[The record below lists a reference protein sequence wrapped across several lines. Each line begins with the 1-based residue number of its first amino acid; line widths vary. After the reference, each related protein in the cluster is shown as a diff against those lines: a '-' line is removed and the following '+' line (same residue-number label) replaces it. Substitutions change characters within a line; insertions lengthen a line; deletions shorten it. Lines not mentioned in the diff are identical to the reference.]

1 MKKLFNGAMDVFC
14 KELERRGIIYDA
26 ADDYRD
32 YGAFEVLEGVYDWG
46 FTTIMYCDVVEP
58 IISFYDWEYQKILSL
73 DCDKYTTYH
82 LCSGQLSVRVE
93 HVFSDYNEEFSIY
106 LKNGAPVHVEDI
118 KAIGYTME
126 EEYRADDFYALK
138 DGRIYSQKCGE
149 NLELCEVDVT
159 VEDFVAKGYELVSV
173 DDYPANVDS
182 LNEMLSRNI
191 MLTYR
196 P

>member
-1 MKKLFNGAMDVFC
+1 MKNLFNGAMDVLN
-14 KELERRGIIYDA
+14 KELERRGITHDVT
-26 ADDYRD
+26 DDYRD

-46 FTTIMYCDVVEP
+46 FTTIMYCDVLEP

-73 DCDKYTTYH
+73 DCDSCTTYH
-82 LCSGQLSVRVE
+82 LCSGRLSVRIK
-93 HVFSDYNEEFSIY
+93 HTFSDYKEEFSIY

-118 KAIGYTME
+118 KAIGYTTQGL
-126 EEYRADDFYALK
+126 YRADDFYALK
-138 DGRIYSQKCGE
+138 DGRIYAQKDGE
-149 NLELCEVDVT
+149 HLKLCEAGVT
-159 VEDFVAKGYELVSV
+159 VEDFITQGYQLVPV
-173 DDYPANVDS
+173 DSYPSNVDS